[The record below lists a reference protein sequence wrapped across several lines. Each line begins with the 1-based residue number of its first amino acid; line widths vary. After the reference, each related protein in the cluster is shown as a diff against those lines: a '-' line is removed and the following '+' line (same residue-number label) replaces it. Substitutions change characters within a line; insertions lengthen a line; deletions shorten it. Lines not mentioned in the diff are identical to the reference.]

1 MTFRGPAISRRLLL
15 AGASAAVPMSLVSSC
30 APAVAPPLPVDTAST
45 GIDVHCH
52 VFNARDL
59 PIPGF
64 VLHVVLERYQA
75 ADVALGPLVTFLS
88 LLVDLGARGAD
99 AEIASL
105 DDGTER
111 PFSLASGSQVPGGP
125 MTLFEKARVAALS
138 MQTGRMDARSAE
150 IARQAEAVVAAASR
164 STLTTSSAAPIQPF
178 SLPDGG
184 LRADPGNAGFLR
196 RLSELT
202 PDGPLPRGPGASP
215 SFLAP
220 RQAPGT
226 GPDRLAASPELLA
239 TAAARGIVRHAQN
252 RSGVFYLADLVTKP
266 RNELVRDVAKLP
278 LEADRG
284 SISLFTPALIDF
296 SYWLDYRAGVSDDPT
311 PTASPADVTP
321 LSRQVAV
328 MSRIVGI
335 KRDAAGAARPYAV
348 HPFVSF
354 CPWREVAEQRGGIPE
369 GERQSAVVKDAIRN
383 KGFIGIKLYPVMGFR
398 PTGNAGQPP
407 SIYPSRL
414 RQLSDW
420 AEGMD
425 EALEALYS
433 FCIDEDVPVM
443 AHCSYSQ
450 YPSPGAG
457 KLGSP
462 DGWWEVLDRHPRLRL
477 NLAHC
482 GGVWDL
488 ARDKAAKLARDI
500 PIPWPVMILERLG
513 SAPYPNL
520 YADLADFDD
529 VLACPGP
536 GAPAC
541 GGQTAPAAAT
551 ALAQL
556 VACHPAARRRLMYGT
571 DYMFLIQAAGT
582 EWYLSQMRD
591 CLAPALGMVKEDLM
605 GGNAARF
612 LGLVD
617 PSSGSRRRLDKF
629 RGDKFLARWERHA

>member
-1 MTFRGPAISRRLLL
+1 MAKRRPVISRRSLI
-15 AGASAAVPMSLVSSC
+15 AGASAAAPMSLVSSC
-30 APAVAPPLPVDTAST
+30 APEVPPLSIETMST

-75 ADVALGPLVTFLS
+75 ADLALGPLVTFLS
-88 LLVDLGARGAD
+88 LLVDFGARGAD

-111 PFSLASGSQVPGGP
+111 PFALVSGPRAPGEP
-125 MTLFEKARVAALS
+125 MTLFEKARLAALS
-138 MQTGRMDARSAE
+138 MQTGRMDPRSVE

-164 STLTTSSAAPIQPF
+164 STLAPPGQAPIRPF
-178 SLPDGG
+178 SLPGRG

-196 RLSELT
+196 RLSELA
-202 PDGPLPRGPGASP
+202 PDGPLPGESGASP
-215 SFLAP
+215 TLLEL
-220 RQAPGT
+220 RQAPGR
-226 GPDRLAASPELLA
+226 GLDPLAASPELLP
-239 TAAARGIVRHAQN
+239 TAVARGVVRHAQN

-278 LEADRG
+278 LEADRA
-284 SISLFTPALIDF
+284 SMALFTPALIDF
-296 SYWLDYRAGVSDDPT
+296 SYWLDYRANVSDDPT

-321 LSRQVAV
+321 LARQVAV
-328 MSRIVGI
+328 MSRISGI

-354 CPWREVAEQRGGIPE
+354 CPWRQVAEEQGGVPE
-369 GERQSAVVKDAIRN
+369 GERQFSIVKDAIR
-383 KGFIGIKLYPVMGFR
+383 KMGFIGIKLYPVMGFR
-398 PTGNAGQPP
+398 PTGNAGQSPTL
-407 SIYPSRL
+407 YPGRL
-414 RQLSDW
+414 RQLSRW

-425 EALEALYS
+425 QALEALYT
-433 FCIDEDVPVM
+433 FCVDEDVPII

-450 YPSPGAG
+450 YPSPEAG

-462 DGWWEVLDRHPRLRL
+462 EGWWEVLDRHPRLRL

-500 PIPWPVMILERLG
+500 PIPWPVSILERLG
-513 SAPYPNL
+513 SARYPNL

-536 GAPAC
+536 GTHAC
-541 GGQTAPAAAT
+541 GEQTAPLAAV

-556 VACHPAARRRLMYGT
+556 VACHTAARSRLMYGT

-582 EWYLSQMRD
+582 ERYLSQMRD
-591 CLAPALGMVKEDLM
+591 CLAPALGMVPEDLM
-605 GGNAARF
+605 GGNAACF

-617 PSSGSRRRLDKF
+617 ASSGSRRRLDKF